1 MPYLCAHFDENV
13 NAVMHDAAQRI
24 AGSSAFTP
32 EQLRFHVPLIGSLHV
47 YSQEHITSVIEQTLA
62 SIHGHFVKWTIQGS
76 SLRAMVELSE
86 GAPDLLQQLQQTLPR
101 GRPWRSHYVTL
112 GSVAGID
119 AARHKEFVEAV
130 EAAFPIDKDLHF
142 ALAGRLMYHNAPQR
156 QVAMAKAKPCV
167 TKLVDTKTIKKS
179 SHPIR
184 RCKHASPHRTWH
196 RDAEHSTGSSVDA
209 LIRMSTGGTGSGT
222 AGRAI
227 QAKRGGAVSRSA
239 KVREAR
245 EVWMAGQA

>member
-32 EQLRFHVPLIGSLHV
+32 EELRFHVPLIGSLHV
-47 YSQEHITSVIEQTLA
+47 YSQEHITSVIEQTLV
-62 SIHGHFVKWTIQGS
+62 STRGHFVKWTIQGS
-76 SLRAMVELSE
+76 SLRAMVELIE
-86 GAPDLLQQLQQTLPR
+86 GAPDLLQLQQTLPR

-119 AARHKEFVEAV
+119 AARHKEFLEAV

-142 ALAGRLMYHNAPQR
+142 ALAGRLMYHDTPQR
-156 QVAMAKAKPCV
+156 EVVMAKAKPRV
-167 TKLVDTKTIKKS
+167 SKLVDTKTIKKL

-184 RCKHASPHRTWH
+184 QRKHASPHRTWH
-196 RDAEHSTGSSVDA
+196 RDADAPTGSSVDA

-239 KVREAR
+239 KVKEAR
-245 EVWMAGQA
+245 KVWMARQA